1 MSRFSMVFL
10 AAAVACGGSKK
21 PVDNPILPPDQT
33 AAAKP
38 DEAAKPDP
46 EPVKAPEKAPEPMKP
61 ADVSLPLGDT
71 TVKLVD
77 AGKGKKAKL
86 AFAPKADAKQHVE
99 IAMDF
104 RAKQDSEDDIS
115 PTMILGGDATV
126 KGGTNGSYA
135 VQLAVTTADAK
146 DVAGVEAAR
155 REAPAG
161 AGLARRHD
169 DRRRGRAVDGTTKE
183 LALHIDKPDQMT
195 GSALQLLGLAWP
207 EWVALS
213 AEAIGGGAKWVGTPK
228 THHAEK
234 LEVTR
239 VTSYELTA
247 HTGNAWTV
255 KETVKVT
262 GADQDVDGTKATNI
276 AGSGSGQLTIADGAI
291 YPSGTTQGET
301 HFTVAAQDKKIVLS
315 ITTGATIKTQ

>member
-1 MSRFSMVFL
+1 
-10 AAAVACGGSKK
+10 
-21 PVDNPILPPDQT
+21 
-33 AAAKP
+33 
-38 DEAAKPDP
+38 
-46 EPVKAPEKAPEPMKP
+46 MKP

-77 AGKGKKAKL
+77 PGKGKKAKL
-86 AFAPKADAKQHVE
+86 AFAPKTDAKQHVE

-104 RAKQDSEDDIS
+104 RAKQDTEDDIS

-126 KGGTNGSYA
+126 KGGTNGAYA
-135 VQLAVTTADAK
+135 IVLAVTTADAK
-146 DVAGVEAAR
+146 DVAGSKLPAAKLQ
-155 REAPAG
+155 PALVSLVG
-161 AGLARRHD
+161 MTIG
-169 DRRRGRAVDGTTKE
+169 GVVGVDGTTKE
-183 LALHIDKPDQMT
+183 LALHIEKPDQMT

-207 EWVALS
+207 EWVALP
-213 AEAIGGGAKWVGTPK
+213 AEAIGVGAKWEATTK
-228 THHAEK
+228 THLAEK

-262 GADQDVDGTKATNI
+262 GADQELDGTKATNI

-301 HFTVAAQDKKIVLS
+301 HFTVAAADKKIVLS